1 MNIVPRPI
9 DMDSWDCCRCGIRNT
24 FVDICDNCEHIRCIC
39 CESEEEE
46 DSEDFY
52 DFIIPH

>member
-9 DMDSWDCCRCGIRNT
+9 DMDSWDCCRCGYTNT

-46 DSEDFY
+46 DSEHFY